1 MYCPKCCSEN
11 FIKWAGA
18 TEGGAQ
24 RYKCKECN
32 RAFTDNTALKTPERT
47 KVKEALKT
55 AIKKP
60 ISIIELANRFDCPPK
75 DIHKAIEELKEEK
88 YNVIIK
94 DDIVETSGII
104 EVGGQHKID
113 LKAFENKT
121 YKIGFLTDDHLCN
134 KGERLDVINA
144 IFDIYQEEGITEVY
158 NGGNWIDGEFRF
170 NKFDIHTHGLT
181 DQVDY
186 FIENYPQ
193 RKGIRI
199 NYIAGDDHE
208 GWYQQREHII
218 IGEYLE
224 ERAKSKGRNDLN
236 YLGYMEADIELK
248 AEKGSAML
256 RVVHPGGGSAYALS
270 YSPQKLIESY
280 TGGDKPHI
288 LLIGH
293 YHKAEVLPSYRN
305 VRAVQGGCGCDQTA
319 FMRKK
324 KLPAHVGGWIIEFQQ
339 AKDGSI
345 NRFKTEWLGFFDKKF
360 YKAKKY
366 YK

>member
-293 YHKAEVLPSYRN
+293 YHKADVLPSYRN